1 MSQTTDFTHL
11 SLDVED
17 GIATVLLDR
26 AGATMNTISPE
37 LSDDLE
43 ALLDHLEADDRIEAV
58 VLGSGKPDSFV
69 AGADI
74 YFLETLESADE
85 AIEVLRQ
92 AQRAFLRIELLSAYR
107 GKPVV
112 AAIHGPA
119 LGGGLELALACS
131 SRVATDHPK
140 TRLGQPEV
148 QIGLMPGAGGTQ
160 RLPRLV
166 GLEAALDLVLT
177 GRQISARRALA
188 IGLVD
193 ELAGPEQL
201 LELARDR
208 ARRLIDGA
216 VESPR
221 GTITDRLRRTA
232 TETTAGRRFVFAQAE
247 KKMRATTKGNYP
259 APPVILDAVR
269 VGMERGPGAGYLAEL
284 QGFGRLLETPEAKAL
299 MSIFFGRQELKHDR
313 GADADPRPVE
323 KVGIVGGG
331 LMGGGIASVNVL
343 EADVATR
350 VKEIDDEAVA
360 KVLGHVE
367 REVSKRRERR
377 RITDEKA
384 THALGLASGS
394 VSWEGFEDVDLF
406 VEAVFEDLDLKRS
419 ILAEIQQ
426 LAPEAI
432 FASNT
437 SSLPISSIAEG
448 SAAPERVIG
457 MHYFS
462 PVEKMPLLE
471 VIVTPET
478 ADWVTATCV
487 EFGKRQGKTVITV
500 NDGPGFYTTR
510 ILVPYM
516 NEVGNLLVE
525 GVSIEAIDKAMV
537 RWGFPVGPVTLTDEV
552 GIDVGAKI
560 AVVMREAFGDRLE
573 VPAMFERLIADGR
586 KGRKVGRGFYRYEDG
601 KKKGVDDTVLP
612 IIGAGAPLEMPA
624 EEIQDR
630 LALLMVNEAVLCLQD
645 EILRSPRD
653 GDMGAVFGLG
663 FPPFRGGPFMWIDQV
678 GASEIVE
685 RMERLAET
693 HGPRYAPAE
702 LLRHHAEAN
711 LRFRA

>member
-221 GTITDRLRRTA
+221 GTITDRLRRRA